1 MTHYDSDA
9 ELDALLRSADDAVL
23 TAVEEGLDL
32 DAGRAVLFAQVTV
45 REHGDRQPPSWKI
58 GPDGSV
64 TDFAGIPVEAA
75 LQRETYA
82 NGSVR
87 HCTSVNDV
95 NGRVTKILDLL
106 DAISYDLDLLR
117 RWLDCMSDGRPLGP
131 GHVENAATLLA
142 ALVVGVRERNLS
154 EETALGLVEQAKKVL
169 RTLWTDLRPQIEG
182 KWDQEDQRSAA
193 NRLLNLDLALVAAK
207 SRVAELFADDG
218 DQSSLRPVPTL

>member
-23 TAVEEGLDL
+23 AAVEDSLDL

-45 REHGDRQPPSWKI
+45 REHGDRQPPGWKI

-75 LQRETYA
+75 LQREIYP

-87 HCTSVNDV
+87 RSTRVNDV
-95 NGRVTKILDLL
+95 NGRVTNILDLL
-106 DAISYDLDLLR
+106 DQISYDLDLLR
-117 RWLDCMSDGRPLGP
+117 RWLDCLSEGRPLGP

-142 ALVVGVRERNLS
+142 ALVVGVRERNMS
-154 EETALGLVEQAKKVL
+154 EQTAIGLVEQAKTVL
-169 RTLWTDLRPQIEG
+169 RTLWTEVRPHLEG
-182 KWDQEDQRSAA
+182 EEDQRSAA
-193 NRLLNLDLALVAAK
+193 DRLLNLELALVATK
-207 SRVAELFADDG
+207 SLVVELFADDG
-218 DQSSLRPVPTL
+218 DQSSLRPVPTR

>member
-23 TAVEEGLDL
+23 TAVEESLDL

-45 REHGDRQPPSWKI
+45 REHGDRQPPGWKI

-75 LQRETYA
+75 LQREIYP

-87 HCTSVNDV
+87 HSTRVNDV
-95 NGRVTKILDLL
+95 NGRVTNILDLL
-106 DAISYDLDLLR
+106 DQISYDLDLFR
-117 RWLDCMSDGRPLGP
+117 RWLDCLSEGQPLGP

-142 ALVVGVRERNLS
+142 ALVVGVRERNMS
-154 EETALGLVEQAKKVL
+154 EETALGLVEQAKTVL
-169 RTLWTDLRPQIEG
+169 RTLWTEVRPHLEG
-182 KWDQEDQRSAA
+182 EEDQRSAA
-193 NRLLNLDLALVAAK
+193 DRLRNLELALVATK
-207 SRVAELFADDG
+207 SLVAELFADDG
-218 DQSSLRPVPTL
+218 DQSSLRPVPTR